1 MFVKRGFAELK
12 CVSQERLGL
21 CCSNKQAQLKE
32 RLFLQDVKLMAG
44 QGHCFHLLTEGPTW
58 SMVLPANH
66 GPPSPCRRRRERLEL
81 AETACLLHWGKRLIS
96 SAHTTSA
103 QNGHRALH
111 TQVQRG
117 WEVHFLCSWRY
128 IALPCY
134 IRVIRSSGRTCNF
147 FLLLLCYLSYYAFLF
162 YLSFFK
168 LLILWGY
175 SQLTNVVIG
184 FRFFFLA
191 NAL

>member
-1 MFVKRGFAELK
+1 MGTSPAQVLRVCRAR
-12 CVSQERLGL
+12 V
-21 CCSNKQAQLKE
+21 CCGNKQAQLKE
-32 RLFLQDVKLMAG
+32 RLFLQDVTLMAG
-44 QGHCFHLLTEGPTW
+44 QRHCFRLLTEGPAW
-58 SMVLPANH
+58 STVLPANH
-66 GPPSPCRRRRERLEL
+66 GLPGPRRRRRQRPEL
-81 AETACLLHWGKRLIS
+81 AEAACLLHWGKLLGS

-103 QNGHRALH
+103 QNGRRALR

-117 WEVHFLCSWRY
+117 WEVHFLCSWRH

-168 LLILWGY
+168 LLILLGY
-175 SQLTNVVIG
+175 SQLTKNVVIG
-184 FRFFFLA
+184 FCFLV